1 MSELK
6 VVHGK
11 PSDEDLAALVAV
23 LLAVGQPDTA
33 AAAGR
38 GADGTPGAP
47 GRPGWAHA
55 RRFLEVPAGS
65 WQYV

>member
-11 PSDEDLAALVAV
+11 PSDEDLAAVVAV
-23 LLAVGQPDTA
+23 LLAVGQPETA

-38 GADGTPGAP
+38 GADGTPGASR
-47 GRPGWAHA
+47 RPCWVHA
-55 RRFLEVPAGS
+55 RRLLHVPAGS
-65 WQYV
+65 WQHV

>member
-1 MSELK
+1 MRELK

-11 PSDEDLAALVAV
+11 PSDEDLAAVIAV

-33 AAAGR
+33 GAAGR
-38 GADGTPGAP
+38 GADGTPGAV

-55 RRFLEVPAGS
+55 RRSLHVPANS
-65 WQYV
+65 WQHV